1 MPGSQLDVQASAAVA
16 GTLAKGGY
24 ARNIV
29 LAALAV
35 GIAVVATRWQFVGR
49 PPNPDLT
56 SFGTLLGTLLF
67 ASAILERAMD
77 VWLSI
82 AMGGK
87 ADRLDAQLRGLRAT
101 IDAAPPDQRAEQEA
115 KMAPLVVDRTAHRDA
130 TRQLA
135 TPVSLVIGL
144 VISTIGLRSL
154 QPLFDKADAAWLTSA
169 QGHVFVVVDILV
181 TGTLLAGGSDGIHW
195 IIALYRD
202 WVDKSRTTTG

>member
-1 MPGSQLDVQASAAVA
+1 MPGGQIDVQAPAADGSTFARGV
-16 GTLAKGGY
+16 Y
-24 ARNIV
+24 PRNI
-29 LAALAV
+29 LLGAAAV
-35 GIAVVATRWQFVGR
+35 GIAVAATRWEFVGR

-101 IDAAPPDQRAEQEA
+101 IDSAPPEQRAQEEA
-115 KMAPLVVDRTAHRDA
+115 KLAPLVVDRTAHRDA

-135 TPVSLVIGL
+135 TPVSLVSGL
-144 VISTIGLRSL
+144 VISAIGLRSL
-154 QPLFDKADAAWLTSA
+154 QPLFDKADSTWLTSV

-195 IIALYRD
+195 IVALYRD
-202 WVDKSRTTTG
+202 WADKSRTTTG